1 MDFNYDDGDELPDE
15 EYYFDDDEIVTAP
28 NVSLSD
34 LYNDCLAPSL
44 RDGLRAAVILLP
56 ACLLLRT
63 IVSTRLLQVGSVW
76 VHALSALLGVC
87 CLYGLVGHLV
97 AYVVSLALLGTAAL
111 TLLPRHRGLSCA
123 SLVAV
128 FVVACE
134 LWLVEPKSWHQVRG
148 CQLVLCMKL
157 VSLAIDM
164 DRGLLAT
171 PSTSA
176 MLGYLLHVGSAPFG
190 PWIGYDAYARSLE
203 PELLAGLGFWSW
215 LRALGQS
222 LVLCY
227 TCLTVSNCWSTWLLS
242 NTLGLRWLAAYRDA
256 LSFRF
261 SHYFITFL
269 SEASAVASGV
279 SNEGSWA
286 LRLCSP
292 LEVELP
298 RSLVQVVVHWNRAM
312 HHWLKHYVFQ
322 VTRPHLGNLGSLLL
336 TYATSALL
344 HGLNF
349 QLAAVLLSLALY
361 SYAEY
366 VLRQKLSQVYD
377 ACIGARPCRPSCEK
391 HNLQANHWGV
401 RCANL
406 ALGLLAAFH
415 LAYLGLMFDSEPQQE
430 QGYSMQHTLGKWSEL
445 QFASHWVALATFV
458 VHLLI

>member
-1 MDFNYDDGDELPDE
+1 MDYDYDDGDGLPDD
-15 EYYFDDDEIVTAP
+15 EYYFDDEEIVAAP
-28 NVSLSD
+28 DVTLSD
-34 LYNDCLAPSL
+34 LYSDCLVPSL
-44 RDGLRAAVILLP
+44 RDGLRPAAVILV

-63 IVSTRLLQVGSVW
+63 FVSTRLVPVGSAW

-87 CLYGLVGHLV
+87 CLYSLVGHLA
-97 AYVVSLALLGTAAL
+97 AYVAGLALLGAAVL
-111 TLLPRHRGLSCA
+111 TLLPRHHGLSCA
-123 SLVAV
+123 SLVAF

-148 CQLVLCMKL
+148 CQMVLCMKL

-164 DRGLLAT
+164 DRGRLAT
-171 PSTSA
+171 PSPAA
-176 MLGYLLHVGSAPFG
+176 MLGYLLHVGSASFG

-203 PELLAGLGFWSW
+203 PELLGSLGFWSW
-215 LRALGQS
+215 IRALGQS
-222 LVLCY
+222 LVLCG

-242 NTLGLRWLAAYRDA
+242 NTLGFRWLAAYRDA

-269 SEASAVASGV
+269 SEATAVASGV
-279 SNEGSWA
+279 SHEGSWA
-286 LRLCSP
+286 LQLCSP
-292 LEVELP
+292 LDVELP

-312 HHWLKHYVFQ
+312 HSWLKHYVFQ

-349 QLAAVLLSLALY
+349 QLAAVLLSLAVY

-377 ACIGARPCRPSCEK
+377 ACIGARPCRSSCEK
-391 HNLQANHWGV
+391 HQLQANQWGV

-415 LAYLGLMFDSEPQQE
+415 LAYLGLMFDTESQQE

-445 QFASHWVALATFV
+445 QFASHWVALATYV
-458 VHLLI
+458 IHLLI

>member
-1 MDFNYDDGDELPDE
+1 MFMFVEC
-15 EYYFDDDEIVTAP
+15 
-28 NVSLSD
+28 D
-34 LYNDCLAPSL
+34 LYTDCLAPSL
-44 RDGLRAAVILLP
+44 RDGLRAAAILLP

-63 IVSTRLLQVGSVW
+63 IVSTRLLPVGSVW

-87 CLYGLVGHLV
+87 CLYGLVGHLA
-97 AYVVSLALLGTAAL
+97 AYVVGLALLGTAVL
-111 TLLPRHRGLSCA
+111 TLLPRHHGLSCA

-128 FVVACE
+128 FVIACE

-148 CQLVLCMKL
+148 CQMVLCMKL

-164 DRGLLAT
+164 DHGRLAT
-171 PSTSA
+171 PSPSA
-176 MLGYLLHVGSAPFG
+176 MFGYLLHAGSAPFG
-190 PWIGYDAYARSLE
+190 PWIAYDAYARSLE

-222 LVLCY
+222 LV
-227 TCLTVSNCWSTWLLS
+227 WLV
-242 NTLGLRWLAAYRDA
+242 AYRDA

-261 SHYFITFL
+261 SHYFVTFL

-286 LRLCSP
+286 LQLCSP
-292 LEVELP
+292 LEVEFP

-312 HHWLKHYVFQ
+312 HNWLKHYVFQ

-377 ACIGARPCRPSCEK
+377 ACIGARPCRPECEK
-391 HNLQANHWGV
+391 HKLQANHWGV
-401 RCANL
+401 RSANL